1 MKHNN
6 SNTLGLIAIDYGT
19 TNTAVAWMKANATRP
34 GTVELQASRHV
45 RARSK
50 SIETVFRCDEFGEI
64 EEYGAIAYNRKDS
77 LKNTTY
83 YNFKP
88 ELTNPENIEAY
99 KLSQKWLELLNEL
112 IKQSLN
118 RDNLDDF
125 QFVIGHPVKWDPKSQ
140 LQLLK
145 IAKEAGFKN
154 IKSVREPIGAAL
166 YLESVAKKELPEG
179 KSLIIDF
186 GGGTIDFVLI
196 EVQGRKVKTL
206 CAGGNDRIG
215 GRDIDDLIYEHLKDK
230 YSLRFDKLSPISV
243 ELKVASRYLKVQL
256 SEKTNESY
264 FSTNVDNQS
273 VELEKKEL
281 KSLCKPI
288 FKQIEQNLLDFL
300 KNDGDIIPEELSSII
315 FCGGSSKL
323 LGFQSFIESL
333 LSCKSFNKIKDS
345 DDIIVKGL
353 ARVDKT
359 IEKYTNLIARRNLED
374 RFIQLIK
381 NVDTKVNKICHAHYI
396 AYLHRIKE
404 RVLIESDNYN
414 LEMEAGKKQFAEQ
427 LLKNMAEDL
436 SVYFSNYID
445 EYRQSIHDIMMEP
458 HIILKEIFGTDIL
471 LPSLI
476 MNKKYKPNVNI
487 PYIYENRNEFDDNF
501 ILSLVGLAFTPIVLV
516 YYLLT
521 TKKGRFLSDLLDLS
535 KKYFPYSL
543 PNKKQE
549 ILKKGS
555 FFYQL
560 IEMTKKDYPEL
571 SMIPF
576 FKEPKDNYRK
586 DVKELW
592 DTYCKNFNLGE

>member
-1 MKHNN
+1 MKHNDN
-6 SNTLGLIAIDYGT
+6 NKLGLIAIDYGT
-19 TNTAVAWMKANATRP
+19 TNTAVAWMKAYAARP
-34 GTVELQASRHV
+34 GTVELQASKHV
-45 RARSK
+45 KARSK

-77 LKNTTY
+77 FKNTTY

-88 ELTNPENIEAY
+88 ELTNSENTEAY
-99 KLSQKWLELLNEL
+99 ELSQKWLELLNEL

-196 EVQGRKVKTL
+196 EVQGYIVKTL
-206 CAGGNDRIG
+206 CAGGSDRIG

-230 YSLRFDKLSPISV
+230 YSLKFDMSSPVSV
-243 ELKVASRYLKVQL
+243 DLKRASRYLKECL
-256 SEKTNESY
+256 SRQTNEFY
-264 FSTNVDNQS
+264 FSANVDDQT
-273 VELEKKEL
+273 VDLEKEEL
-281 KSLCKPI
+281 KSLCKPVFI
-288 FKQIEQNLLDFL
+288 QIKQNLFDFL
-300 KNDGDIIPEELSSII
+300 KKDGDTIPEELSSII

-323 LGFQSFIESL
+323 LGFQSFIEST
-333 LSCKSFNKIKDS
+333 LSCKSFSKIEDS
-345 DDIIVKGL
+345 GDIIVKGL

-359 IEKYTNLIARRNLED
+359 IEKYTDIIARRKLED
-374 RFIQLIK
+374 RIIQLIE
-381 NVDTKVNKICHAHYI
+381 NVDTKVNKICHAHYV

-404 RVLIESDNYN
+404 RVLIESNNYN
-414 LEMEAGKKQFAEQ
+414 LEMEAGKKRFAEQ

-458 HIILKEIFGTDIL
+458 HGILKEIFGADIQ

-476 MNKKYKPNVNI
+476 INKKYKPNVNI
-487 PYIYENRNEFDDNF
+487 PYIYENRNECDDNF
-501 ILSLVGLAFTPIVLV
+501 IWSLVGLAFIPIALI
-516 YYLLT
+516 YYIFT

-535 KKYFPYSL
+535 KKYFPYSP

-576 FKEPKDNYRK
+576 FEEPRDNYRK
-586 DVKELW
+586 DIKELW